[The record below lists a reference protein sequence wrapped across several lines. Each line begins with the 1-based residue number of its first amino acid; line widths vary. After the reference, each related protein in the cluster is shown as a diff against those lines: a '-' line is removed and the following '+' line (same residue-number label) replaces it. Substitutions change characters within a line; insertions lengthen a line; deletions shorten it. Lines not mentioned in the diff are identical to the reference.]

1 MQYKQ
6 TKKLFY
12 GTYQYKLVLVCV
24 GAGWFRNKDWDYT
37 ANMLSKVD
45 IAKNAAQHAH
55 LSRYNGVVIR
65 TKEDLDYA
73 LNLLKVLRKLDD
85 IDLRVESPWISL
97 YTNTEK
103 NIDVVTKIDESRIK
117 YVCVPTKGSNLQEGT
132 IILPKVDFEYR
143 VTMGRTLQN
152 YSTFVNWADTST
164 KLKLTKTCRKQL
176 SSPSS
181 WGGSYFYVTG
191 DKNLMMTKMH
201 LGGTIAKIERVAKN

>member
-12 GTYQYKLVLVCV
+12 GTYQYKIVLVCA
-24 GAGWFRNKDWDYT
+24 GAGWFRNKDWDY
-37 ANMLSKVD
+37 AASMLSKVD
-45 IAKNAAQHAH
+45 LVKNAVQHPNYT
-55 LSRYNGVVIR
+55 RYNGISIK

-73 LNLLKVLRKLDD
+73 IDLLKVLRTLEDVD
-85 IDLRVESPWISL
+85 VRVESPWISL

-103 NIDVVTKIDESRIK
+103 NIDKVTNIDNTRIK
-117 YVCVPTKGSNLQEGT
+117 YVSVPATDSTLEVGVV
-132 IILPKVDFEYR
+132 ILPKVDFEYR
-143 VTMGRTLQN
+143 VTVGRTTQN
-152 YSTFVNWADTST
+152 YTTFVQWADTSS

-176 SSPSS
+176 SSPAS

-201 LGGTIAKIERVAKN
+201 LGGTIAKVERVAKN

>member
-24 GAGWFRNKDWDYT
+24 GAGWFRNKDWDY
-37 ANMLSKVD
+37 AAAMLSKVD
-45 IAKNAAQHAH
+45 IAKNAAQHAQI
-55 LSRYNGVVIR
+55 SRYNSVTIR

-73 LNLLKVLRKLDD
+73 LNLLKVLRKLED

-117 YVCVPTKGSNLQEGT
+117 YICVPTKGSNLQEGT

-176 SSPSS
+176 SSPNS

-191 DKNLMMTKMH
+191 DKNLTMTKMH